1 MSERL
6 DAGRLAERLA
16 RVPLVRRVIVFDAT
30 GSTNDDLRRLAS
42 EGAPEGTV
50 VVAERQ
56 TAGRGRLGR
65 TWDSP
70 ERVGLYLSLLFRPA
84 EPPELLGR
92 YAIAAAV
99 GICAACRELA
109 GGGVVIKWPNDVLAG
124 GRKLAGILAEL
135 RSGPSGCELVMGI
148 GVNVNHEPADFP
160 AELRGQATS
169 LRLVRGG
176 ALSRETVIETLLRAI
191 GEVVDRMRAGA
202 WPEVV
207 ERFLRYAPDAT
218 GRTVRLA
225 SGATG
230 ITSGLHASGA
240 LSVTTADGVT
250 LVHASESVTILAR

>member
-6 DAGRLAERLA
+6 DAGHLAGRLA
-16 RVPLVRRVIVFDAT
+16 RVPLVRRVVVYETT
-30 GSTNDDLRRLAS
+30 GSTNDDVRRLATD
-42 EGAPEGTV
+42 GAPEGTV

-65 TWDSP
+65 AWDSP
-70 ERVGLYLSLLFRPA
+70 ERVGLYLSILLRPA

-109 GGGVVIKWPNDVLAG
+109 GNDVVIKWPNDVLAG

-135 RSGPSGCELVMGI
+135 RFGPGGGELVLGI
-148 GVNVNHEPADFP
+148 GVNVNHEESDFP
-160 AELRGQATS
+160 AELEVTATS
-169 LRLVRGG
+169 LRLVRG
-176 ALSRETVIETLLRAI
+176 AAFARETVIEALLGSI
-191 GEVVDRMRAGA
+191 GEVIDRMRAGA
-202 WPEVV
+202 WAEVV

-225 SGATG
+225 SGAIGT
-230 ITSGLHASGA
+230 TAGLHASGA
-240 LSVTTADGVT
+240 LAVTTADGVT